1 MNTRKFFTG
10 KGIGFLI
17 VAIAISLFFIFKK
30 DETKE
35 VVVIEKGI
43 VEEYVRENIATLA
56 PEDEVLGGTW
66 YVVEISIDEDTD
78 TGEVV
83 YEDGHIEGSA
93 SFSYI
98 IAKDGEVVIEN
109 ITKK

>member
-30 DETKE
+30 DDNQE

-66 YVVEISIDEDTD
+66 YVTEISIDEDTD

-83 YEDGHIEGSA
+83 YEDGHIQKSF
-93 SFSYI
+93 SFSYF
-98 IAKDGEVVIEN
+98 IAKDGTVGIEN
-109 ITKK
+109 IEK